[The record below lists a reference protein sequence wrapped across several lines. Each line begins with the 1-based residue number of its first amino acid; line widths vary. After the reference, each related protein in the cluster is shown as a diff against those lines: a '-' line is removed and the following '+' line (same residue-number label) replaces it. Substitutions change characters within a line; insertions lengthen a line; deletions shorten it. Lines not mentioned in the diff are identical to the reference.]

1 MDTNEQFLEALRR
14 HSECG
19 SGVQNLTELAPSG
32 MMKRSEF
39 PAGRPKAKG
48 YGCLPGTSAA

>member
-19 SGVQNLTELAPSG
+19 SGVQDLTELAPFG

-39 PAGRPKAKG
+39 PAGQPKAKG
-48 YGCLPGTSAA
+48 YGCRPGTLVA